1 MEDDFNNMLGD
12 LSSVIK
18 DLEFFSVV
26 RFMIS
31 NLRVYCLKCTGLELL
46 GWEHTLEPILELSVV
61 CTVRLCLIWNCCDFR
76 DAMTAFDHIMSMHS
90 QVR

>member
-1 MEDDFNNMLGD
+1 MEEDFNNMLGD

-31 NLRVYCLKCTGLELL
+31 NLGVYCLKCTGLELL
-46 GWEHTLEPILELSVV
+46 GWEHTWNPYWNLVLSAQLDFALFGTVV
-61 CTVRLCLIWNCCDFR
+61 TIQRCNDSL
-76 DAMTAFDHIMSMHS
+76 
-90 QVR
+90 